1 MATEYSV
8 LRADI
13 PALGIVNALLA
24 EVAVIDREGTIVLTN
39 EGWSR
44 FANQNAA
51 DRRLTSA
58 VGLNYLDVCRSAS
71 GDARRSGGGDSPG
84 DVSPAGGLGRRPA
97 GAAARLGDD
106 AARGHGRRLAAGGG
120 LGRGG
125 RRLERHLVHRAAPG
139 RDRNGAMERS
149 SVTSR

>member
-24 EVAVIDREGTIVLTN
+24 EVAVIDREGTIILTN

-71 GDARRSGGGDSPG
+71 GDGCGGAKE
-84 DVSPAGGLGRRPA
+84 VLAGLGDELSGKSQHFCA
-97 GAAARLGDD
+97 
-106 AARGHGRRLAAGGG
+106 
-120 LGRGG
+120 
-125 RRLERHLVHRAAPG
+125 
-139 RDRNGAMERS
+139 
-149 SVTSR
+149 